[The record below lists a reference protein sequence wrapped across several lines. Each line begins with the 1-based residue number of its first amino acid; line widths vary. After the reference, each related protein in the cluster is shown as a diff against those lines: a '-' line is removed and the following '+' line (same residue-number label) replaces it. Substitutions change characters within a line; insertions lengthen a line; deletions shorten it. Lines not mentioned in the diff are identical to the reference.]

1 MKHRPNRFGG
11 VGTVAGAVA
20 AGDGAAAATGAS
32 ADADT
37 GAAAGIGDGAAAVS
51 IVDGIG
57 VAAVTTGDELP
68 RVNAFARFHSHP
80 HATNYSRR

>member
-11 VGTVAGAVA
+11 DGGVAGAVA
-20 AGDGAAAATGAS
+20 AGDGAVVATGAS

-68 RVNAFARFHSHP
+68 RVNAFARFHSHL

>member
-1 MKHRPNRFGG
+1 
-11 VGTVAGAVA
+11 
-20 AGDGAAAATGAS
+20 
-32 ADADT
+32 
-37 GAAAGIGDGAAAVS
+37 VS

-68 RVNAFARFHSHP
+68 RVNAFARFHSHL

>member
-37 GAAAGIGDGAAAVS
+37 GAAAVS

-68 RVNAFARFHSHP
+68 RVNAFARFHSHL